1 MRSDVLKRGVER
13 APARGLLRALGLSDE
28 DFDKPFVLIA
38 DAWSELV
45 PGHIHLNMLS
55 EEVARGVRSVG
66 GVPFRFGV
74 PAICDGIA
82 MATEGM
88 KYSLPSRELIAD
100 CVEVMV
106 RAYAADA
113 WVGVT
118 NCDKITPGMLI
129 AAGRLNVPCIILT
142 GGPMLAGRLCS
153 AAEARREEERE
164 VRKGREGGG
173 EQVEQEE
180 RGEREEQE
188 EREEREGVWKEER
201 IDLIH
206 IFEALGAFKKGRLS
220 AEELAAIEREA
231 CPGAGACAGMFT
243 ANTMAC
249 LTEVLGLSLPFSAT
263 APAVSAER
271 VKIARETG
279 KRAVELALKGAKPRE
294 IVREE
299 NFENAIRVLMAIGG
313 STNAVL
319 HLKAIAD
326 AFGVELPLSKFNE
339 ISAEVPQILSV
350 RPGGSYFLED
360 IHTAGG
366 IPAVLKRL
374 FDASKLK
381 DSETVSGMRLA
392 EIANSA
398 VVKNEE
404 VVRSVERPFH
414 SEGAIA
420 ILYGNLAP
428 EGAVVKQTAVA
439 KSMLRF
445 TGRAKVFDGEEE
457 AAKAIS
463 SGEVREGDVVVIRYE
478 GPKGGPGMR
487 EMLSPTSLIAGM
499 GLAESVAL
507 VTDGRFSGGTR
518 GPCIGH
524 VSPEAYDF
532 GPIAAVEDGDIIE
545 IDIPRRILN
554 VKISEDELKARIER
568 LKKEGRRIE
577 KPAEGFLRKYREML
591 ARQLA

>member
-1 MRSDVLKRGVER
+1 MRSDVLKKGVER

-55 EEVARGVRSVG
+55 EEVARGVRSAG

-100 CVEVMV
+100 CVEVIV

-153 AAEARREEERE
+153 AAEARREEERGE
-164 VRKGREGGG
+164 RKGREGQGEQS
-173 EQVEQEE
+173 EQVEQVE
-180 RGEREEQE
+180 RA
-188 EREEREGVWKEER
+188 EREGAWKEER

-279 KRAVELALKGAKPRE
+279 KRAVELALKDAKPRE

-360 IHTAGG
+360 IHVAGG

-381 DSETVSGMRLA
+381 DTETVSGMRLA

-439 KSMLRF
+439 KSMLKF
-445 TGRAKVFDGEEE
+445 TGRAKVFDGEEY

-532 GPIAAVEDGDIIE
+532 GPIAAVEDGDIIK

-577 KPAEGFLRKYREML
+577 KPAEGFLKKYREML
-591 ARQLA
+591 LLAMQQ

>member
-1 MRSDVLKRGVER
+1 MRSDVLKKGMER

-55 EEVARGVRSVG
+55 EEVARGVRSAG

-153 AAEARREEERE
+153 AAEARRDEE
-164 VRKGREGGG
+164 
-173 EQVEQEE
+173 Q
-180 RGEREEQE
+180 GERE
-188 EREEREGVWKEER
+188 EREEREGAWKEER

-279 KRAVELALKGAKPRE
+279 KRAVELALKDAKPRE

-299 NFENAIRVLMAIGG
+299 NFENAIRMLMAIGG

-326 AFGVELPLSKFNE
+326 AFGIELPLSKFNE

-381 DSETVSGMRLA
+381 DTETVSGMRLA

-404 VVRSVERPFH
+404 VVRSVKRPFH

-439 KSMLRF
+439 ASMLRF
-445 TGRAKVFDGEEE
+445 TGRAKVFDGEEY

-591 ARQLA
+591 FLAMQQ

>member
-1 MRSDVLKRGVER
+1 MRSDVLKKGEER
-13 APARGLLRALGLSDE
+13 APARGLLRALGLSDD

-55 EEVARGVRSVG
+55 EEVARGVRSAG

-153 AAEARREEERE
+153 AAEARREEEH
-164 VRKGREGGG
+164 EGA
-173 EQVEQEE
+173 
-180 RGEREEQE
+180 
-188 EREEREGVWKEER
+188 WKEER

-360 IHTAGG
+360 IHVAGG
-366 IPAVLKRL
+366 IPAILKRL

-381 DSETVSGMRLA
+381 DTETVSGMRLA

-439 KSMLRF
+439 ASMLRF
-445 TGRAKVFDGEEE
+445 TGRAKVFDGEEY

-591 ARQLA
+591 AMQQ

>member
-1 MRSDVLKRGVER
+1 VER
-13 APARGLLRALGLSDE
+13 APARGLLRALGLSDD

-55 EEVARGVRSVG
+55 EEVARGVRSAG

-153 AAEARREEERE
+153 AAEARREEEERGE
-164 VRKGREGGG
+164 RKGQRERG
-173 EQVEQEE
+173 EWGE
-180 RGEREEQE
+180 RGEREEH
-188 EREEREGVWKEER
+188 EGAWKEER

-263 APAVSAER
+263 ALAVSAER

-294 IVREE
+294 IVRGE

-381 DSETVSGMRLA
+381 DTETVSGMRLA

-439 KSMLRF
+439 ASMLKF
-445 TGRAKVFDGEEE
+445 TGKAKVFDGEEE

-463 SGEVREGDVVVIRYE
+463 SGEVKEGDVVVIRYE

-532 GPIAAVEDGDIIE
+532 GPIAAVENGDIIE

>member
-1 MRSDVLKRGVER
+1 MKSDVLKKGVER

-55 EEVARGVRSVG
+55 EEVARGVRSAG

-142 GGPMLAGRLCS
+142 GGPMLAGRRCL
-153 AAEARREEERE
+153 AAEEETRRE
-164 VRKGREGGG
+164 K
-173 EQVEQEE
+173 
-180 RGEREEQE
+180 
-188 EREEREGVWKEER
+188 EREGVWKEER

-279 KRAVELALKGAKPRE
+279 KKAVELALKGAKPRE

-360 IHTAGG
+360 IHVAGG

-374 FDASKLK
+374 FEASKLK
-381 DSETVSGMRLA
+381 DTETVSGMRLA

-439 KSMLRF
+439 ASMLKF

-463 SGEVREGDVVVIRYE
+463 SGEVKEGDVVVIRYE

-577 KPAEGFLRKYREML
+577 KPAGGFLRKYREML

>member
-55 EEVARGVRSVG
+55 EEVACGVRSAG

-153 AAEARREEERE
+153 AAEARREEEH
-164 VRKGREGGG
+164 EGA
-173 EQVEQEE
+173 
-180 RGEREEQE
+180 
-188 EREEREGVWKEER
+188 WKEER

-279 KRAVELALKGAKPRE
+279 KRAVELALKDAKPRE
-294 IVREE
+294 IVRGE

-326 AFGVELPLSKFNE
+326 AF
-339 ISAEVPQILSV
+339 
-350 RPGGSYFLED
+350 R
-360 IHTAGG
+360 
-366 IPAVLKRL
+366 
-374 FDASKLK
+374 
-381 DSETVSGMRLA
+381 
-392 EIANSA
+392 
-398 VVKNEE
+398 
-404 VVRSVERPFH
+404 
-414 SEGAIA
+414 
-420 ILYGNLAP
+420 
-428 EGAVVKQTAVA
+428 
-439 KSMLRF
+439 
-445 TGRAKVFDGEEE
+445 
-457 AAKAIS
+457 
-463 SGEVREGDVVVIRYE
+463 
-478 GPKGGPGMR
+478 
-487 EMLSPTSLIAGM
+487 
-499 GLAESVAL
+499 
-507 VTDGRFSGGTR
+507 
-518 GPCIGH
+518 
-524 VSPEAYDF
+524 
-532 GPIAAVEDGDIIE
+532 
-545 IDIPRRILN
+545 
-554 VKISEDELKARIER
+554 
-568 LKKEGRRIE
+568 
-577 KPAEGFLRKYREML
+577 
-591 ARQLA
+591 

>member
-1 MRSDVLKRGVER
+1 MRSDVLKKGVER

-45 PGHIHLNMLS
+45 PGHIHLNILS
-55 EEVARGVRSVG
+55 EEVARGVRSAG

-153 AAEARREEERE
+153 AAEAGREEERGE
-164 VRKGREGGG
+164 RKGREGQG
-173 EQVEQEE
+173 E
-180 RGEREEQE
+180 RGERE
-188 EREEREGVWKEER
+188 EREEREGAWKEER

-279 KRAVELALKGAKPRE
+279 KRAVELALKEAKPRE

-381 DSETVSGMRLA
+381 DTETVSGMRLA

-439 KSMLRF
+439 ASMLKF
-445 TGRAKVFDGEEE
+445 SGKAKVFDGEEY

-545 IDIPRRILN
+545 IDIPRRILH

-591 ARQLA
+591 TRQLA

>member
-1 MRSDVLKRGVER
+1 
-13 APARGLLRALGLSDE
+13 
-28 DFDKPFVLIA
+28 
-38 DAWSELV
+38 
-45 PGHIHLNMLS
+45 
-55 EEVARGVRSVG
+55 
-66 GVPFRFGV
+66 
-74 PAICDGIA
+74 
-82 MATEGM
+82 
-88 KYSLPSRELIAD
+88 
-100 CVEVMV
+100 
-106 RAYAADA
+106 
-113 WVGVT
+113 
-118 NCDKITPGMLI
+118 
-129 AAGRLNVPCIILT
+129 
-142 GGPMLAGRLCS
+142 
-153 AAEARREEERE
+153 
-164 VRKGREGGG
+164 
-173 EQVEQEE
+173 
-180 RGEREEQE
+180 
-188 EREEREGVWKEER
+188 
-201 IDLIH
+201 
-206 IFEALGAFKKGRLS
+206 
-220 AEELAAIEREA
+220 
-231 CPGAGACAGMFT
+231 
-243 ANTMAC
+243 
-249 LTEVLGLSLPFSAT
+249 
-263 APAVSAER
+263 
-271 VKIARETG
+271 
-279 KRAVELALKGAKPRE
+279 
-294 IVREE
+294 
-299 NFENAIRVLMAIGG
+299 MAIGG

-381 DSETVSGMRLA
+381 DTETVSGMRLA

-439 KSMLRF
+439 ASMLRF
-445 TGRAKVFDGEEE
+445 TGKAKVFDGEEE
-457 AAKAIS
+457 AAKAIL
-463 SGEVREGDVVVIRYE
+463 SGEVKEGDVVVIRYE

>member
-1 MRSDVLKRGVER
+1 MRSDVLKKGVER

-55 EEVARGVRSVG
+55 EEVARGVRSAG

-153 AAEARREEERE
+153 AAEARREEER
-164 VRKGREGGG
+164 G
-173 EQVEQEE
+173 
-180 RGEREEQE
+180 
-188 EREEREGVWKEER
+188 EREEREGAWKEER

-381 DSETVSGMRLA
+381 DTETVSGMRLA

-404 VVRSVERPFH
+404 VVRSVEQPFH

-439 KSMLRF
+439 ASMLRF

-463 SGEVREGDVVVIRYE
+463 SGEVREGDVVIIRYE

-591 ARQLA
+591 AMQQ

>member
-1 MRSDVLKRGVER
+1 MRSDVLRKGVER
-13 APARGLLRALGLSDE
+13 APARGLLRALGLSDD

-55 EEVARGVRSVG
+55 EEVARGVRSAG

-153 AAEARREEERE
+153 AAEAKGEEERGE
-164 VRKGREGGG
+164 RKGREG
-173 EQVEQEE
+173 
-180 RGEREEQE
+180 QE
-188 EREEREGVWKEER
+188 EREEREEREEAWKEER

-279 KRAVELALKGAKPRE
+279 KKAVELALKGAKPRE

-360 IHTAGG
+360 IHVAGG

-381 DSETVSGMRLA
+381 DTETVAGRRLA
-392 EIANSA
+392 EIARSA

-439 KSMLRF
+439 ASMLKF
-445 TGRAKVFDGEEE
+445 TGKAKVFDGEEE

-463 SGEVREGDVVVIRYE
+463 SGEVKEGDVVVIRYE

-545 IDIPRRILN
+545 IDIPCRILN
-554 VKISEDELKARIER
+554 VKLSEDELKARIER

-577 KPAEGFLRKYREML
+577 KPVGGFLGKYREML

>member
-1 MRSDVLKRGVER
+1 MRSDVLKKGVER

-45 PGHIHLNMLS
+45 PGHIHLNILS
-55 EEVARGVRSVG
+55 EEVARGVRSAG

-153 AAEARREEERE
+153 AAEAGREEERGE
-164 VRKGREGGG
+164 RKGREGQG
-173 EQVEQEE
+173 E
-180 RGEREEQE
+180 RGERE
-188 EREEREGVWKEER
+188 EREEREGAWKEER

-279 KRAVELALKGAKPRE
+279 KRAVELALKDAKPRE

-360 IHTAGG
+360 IHVAGG

-381 DSETVSGMRLA
+381 DTETVSGMRLA

-404 VVRSVERPFH
+404 VVRSVEQPFH